1 MPGFQEGVIGLN
13 ASHPFDMVIENQ
25 CCALRLGNAA
35 DQPAP
40 EHETRIVALF
50 ERLDVVADRVEP
62 DLLEQSNAG

>member
-1 MPGFQEGVIGLN
+1 
-13 ASHPFDMVIENQ
+13 MVIENQ